1 MIEHMEKGYKI
12 CFLDAATVGEDIS
25 FDALKGLGEVVL
37 YDYTSP
43 EEVFERVADCD
54 VVITNKVKLFEQ
66 QIDASKNLKL
76 ICVAATGV
84 NCVDTAYAAQKG
96 IPVKNIPAYS
106 TESVSQ
112 VIFMHILNLVGH
124 GIYFNEYVH
133 SGAYS
138 KSGVFT
144 EVQTPFF
151 ELKGKNMGIIGLGN
165 IGKRVAELAKAFGM
179 RVSYYSTSGTSH
191 CKDYPSI
198 SLEDLLA
205 QSDIVSINCP
215 LNQTTKNLLN
225 YDNLSLMK
233 PSAYLI
239 NASRGGI
246 VNEVDLVKAL
256 NDGLIAG
263 AAVDAFEVEPIPA
276 DHPYISQLK
285 DSSKLVLSPH
295 IGWTSRE
302 ARTILMEILV
312 RNIEDYIA
320 TGR

>member
-1 MIEHMEKGYKI
+1 MEKGYKI

-66 QIDASKNLKL
+66 QIDAAKNLKL

-225 YDNLSLMK
+225 
-233 PSAYLI
+233 
-239 NASRGGI
+239 ASRGGI
-246 VNEVDLVKAL
+246 VNEADLVRAL

-276 DHPYISQLK
+276 EHPYISVLK